1 MASNL
6 TPAVT
11 ESSFDQ
17 DVLNSST
24 PVVVDFWASWCAPC
38 RAIAPMLESA
48 ASDYQ
53 GQLKIAKVDVTP
65 NPSLASKYNVRS
77 IPCLIIFNNGQEVDR
92 YVGALNRG
100 SFDNFVGKSIGLG
113 KNE

>member
-24 PVVVDFWASWCAPC
+24 PVVVDFWATWCAPC
-38 RAIAPMLESA
+38 KAIAPMLESA
-48 ASDYQ
+48 ASDHQ
-53 GQLKIAKVDVTP
+53 GRLKIVKANVD
-65 NPSLASKYNVRS
+65 NNRSLASKYGIRS
-77 IPCLIIFNNGQEVDR
+77 IPCLIIFNNGQEVAR
-92 YVGALNRG
+92 HVGALNRG
-100 SFDNFVGKSIGLG
+100 SFENFVSKAM
-113 KNE
+113 